1 VNESRSPAISDDAGL
16 FALEP
21 AMHVQSIDPDA
32 DRWARIV
39 LQLSGMRAIMRMR
52 PAS

>member
-1 VNESRSPAISDDAGL
+1 MLGAFCFP
-16 FALEP
+16 EP
-21 AMHVQSIDPDA
+21 AMYVQTIEPDA

-39 LQLSGMRAIMRMR
+39 LQLYGMRAIMRMR